1 MSVKLVLSPVARREL
16 SSILRDLRKLSLS
29 FALKLSNS
37 IDLKL
42 KLIRNNPL
50 VGRLRPELGKDLRN
64 VVVNDYLIFYVLTPS
79 SVTVARIIHGS
90 RDLHKAFSN

>member
-16 SSILRDLRKLSLS
+16 ASILGDLRKLSLS

-42 KLIRNNPL
+42 NLIRNNPL
-50 VGRLRPELGKDLRN
+50 VGRLRPELGKQLRS
-64 VVVNDYLIFYVLTPS
+64 VVVDDDLIFYVPS
-79 SVTVARIIHGS
+79 PSIVTVARIIHGS